1 MIQIIYNSK
10 KSYDDFGI
18 IAKSVNRPL
27 LPAKRNSEV
36 VVPGH
41 NGSYDFSDDSPYEN
55 IIIPVVIQYIS
66 DTFSDLRSR
75 ARNIAAWLGQ
85 TSYKPLIFTDE
96 PDKYYLAK
104 IYDAVSVEK
113 IVNLTPGETATVN
126 FECQPLAFGE
136 LITSIFVNDFV
147 VTTNIG
153 TYQTSLII
161 EAVFTADASEFKI
174 TKGTE
179 FIKVVHAFKTN
190 DTLKINTG
198 TGSIL
203 INGVVAM
210 NKLDWQNSRFFA
222 LRVGANTL
230 SITPTSRCNTTVYW
244 TPSYL

>member
-10 KSYDDFGI
+10 KSYDDFRI

-104 IYDAVSVEK
+104 IYDAISVEK
-113 IVNLTPGETATVN
+113 IVNLNPGETATVN
-126 FECQPLAFGE
+126 FECCPLAFGE
-136 LITSIFVNDFV
+136 LVVIDFVNDEAV
-147 VTTNIG
+147 ITNVG

-161 EAVFTADASEFKI
+161 EAVFTADVSEFKVI
-174 TKGTE
+174 KGVE
-179 FIKVVHAFKTN
+179 FIKVVHDFKTN

-210 NKLDWQNSRFFA
+210 DKLDWQNSRYFN
-222 LRVGANTL
+222 LSVGENTL
-230 SITPTSRCNTTVYW
+230 NITPTGKCSATIKYTTRW
-244 TPSYL
+244 L